1 MDGQVGL
8 EELERCFGGAIPAV
22 LCTVA
27 ADGTPNVT
35 YLSRAHRVDAER
47 IALSNQFMSKTAKNL
62 AVNPWAS
69 LLLADPIT
77 FNEYR
82 LTITYERT
90 DRKGQVFE
98 RLRADVDDLAAMVG
112 MQDVFRLRAA
122 DVFRVTAIERIN
134 EVEWAPFLDSHDAVP
149 DMAAVAEL
157 AARLGRSGDLDV
169 VVDTALDAIVE
180 LLDYPH
186 VMLLLLDE
194 PGHRLFT
201 IASRGF
207 GDAGVG
213 AEVEIGTGVIGV
225 AAERCRPLRMGNA
238 LQMYKY
244 SRSVRR
250 SYEAANDQGPG
261 PEIPVPGLEQA
272 ESRMAVP
279 AMALGAL
286 VGMLVVDRVEPMA
299 FGEADEQV
307 LGIVAS
313 MLASAIEHARALEL
327 DEELVPASDPVPAI
341 AEPIVAS
348 STIRYFAVDGSVF
361 VDGDYLIKGVAGRI
375 LWSLLTQHDRDG
387 RVDFTNRELRL
398 DPSLELPE
406 FKDNLE
412 SRLVL
417 LKRRLD
423 DRDAPIG
430 IERTGRGRFRLD
442 IRKPIRIEAADG

>member
-1 MDGQVGL
+1 VGDEVGL
-8 EELERCFGGAIPAV
+8 DELERCFGGAIPAV
-22 LCTVA
+22 LCTVS

-35 YLSRAHRVDAER
+35 YLSRAHRVDDER
-47 IALSNQFMSKTAKNL
+47 IALSNQFMSKTAKNI
-62 AVNPWAS
+62 AANPWAS

-122 DVFRVTAIERIN
+122 DVFRVTAIERVN
-134 EVEWAPFLDSHDAVP
+134 PVEWSAFLDAHTAP

-157 AARLGRSGDLDV
+157 ALRLGRSSDLDV
-169 VVDTALDAIVE
+169 VIDTALDAIVE

-194 PGHRLFT
+194 AGHRLFT

-207 GDAGVG
+207 GAAGVG
-213 AEVEIGTGVIGV
+213 AEVEIGAGVIGV

-238 LQMYKY
+238 LQMHKY

-261 PEIPVPGLEQA
+261 LEIPVPGLEKA

-286 VGMLVVDRVEPMA
+286 VGMLVVDRFEPMA

-327 DEELVPASDPVPAI
+327 DEEKVPSKEPEPAT
-341 AEPIVAS
+341 AEPAAEG
-348 STIRYFAVDGSVF
+348 STVRYFAVDGSAF

-387 RVDFTNRELRL
+387 RVDFSNRELRL
-398 DPSLELPE
+398 DPSLELPD

-423 DRDAPIG
+423 DRDAPIR
-430 IERTGRGRFRLD
+430 IERTGRGLFRLD
-442 IRKPIRIEAADG
+442 VRRPIRLEAADG